1 MTSRTDRWSSE
12 GSGSRYDKEIIQR
25 IRELSVAAMIGEKL
39 YGRYKMIRC
48 PFHDDSTPS
57 FKLNDDNSFYC
68 FGCEAKGRN
77 FIDYLLLKGYKFK
90 DIYEEFKNDV

>member
-1 MTSRTDRWSSE
+1 MI
-12 GSGSRYDKEIIQR
+12 YDKEIIEK
-25 IRELSVAAMIGEKL
+25 IRNISIADAIGEKL

-68 FGCEAKGRN
+68 FGCDVQGNN
-77 FIDYLLLKGYKFK
+77 FIDFLRRKGYSFPK
-90 DIYEEFKNDV
+90 IYEEYSKDVIHP